1 MTDYILNKIKN
12 KVLSSTISVDG
23 FGLISAT
30 FAISGKDAV
39 TVTGNTIDEL
49 NKSFDNYLENEQFES
64 VKTEKKVVEKKDK
77 TATKKQSEPVKANEK
92 PEVKEQVIEDVIE
105 DVKEDVKE
113 EPIEVQKPKEAEK
126 PKEKVEEK
134 KKPVIEDDDEFNF

>member
-12 KVLSSTISVDG
+12 TVLSSTISVDG
-23 FGLISAT
+23 FGLVSAT
-30 FAISGKDAV
+30 FAVSGKDAV

-92 PEVKEQVIEDVIE
+92 PEVKEQVIEDV
-105 DVKEDVKE
+105 KEDVKE

>member
-12 KVLSSTISVDG
+12 TVLSSTISVDG
-23 FGLISAT
+23 FGLVSAT
-30 FAISGKDAV
+30 FAVSGKDAV

-77 TATKKQSEPVKANEK
+77 TATKKQSEPVKTNEK
-92 PEVKEQVIEDVIE
+92 QEVKEQVI
-105 DVKEDVKE
+105 EDVKE

-134 KKPVIEDDDEFNF
+134 KKPVVEDDDDFNF

>member
-49 NKSFDNYLENEQFES
+49 NKSFDNYLENEEFES

-77 TATKKQSEPVKANEK
+77 TATKKQSEPVKTNEK
-92 PEVKEQVIEDVIE
+92 QEVKEQVIEDV
-105 DVKEDVKE
+105 KK